1 LDLDCLLEQIS
12 NLHPLVFCSD
22 GGAVDTIGSYGSI
35 IATDDTI
42 LTETR
47 GQAYG
52 HTPRSFRAE
61 AYGLLANLRLIFHL
75 LSFFDLPPTLPPLSI
90 VSDNAGLLQRIS
102 AALST
107 KYLKPRKFL
116 SSEIDLEMQI
126 VDTLGLLNCE
136 VSFSHVQ
143 GHQDDSTDSTEL
155 PWHAQLNIRC
165 DTIATETLATVEHV
179 PLVPF
184 LPASDVSLTI
194 SDTTLT
200 HHVPSQIR
208 RLYASTKQRVYLC
221 KHHSWALPALFD
233 TVHWDIVR
241 PALLSFSF
249 AKKKRLTEW
258 INKILP
264 LQVQQ
269 FRFNQSSTSHCPSQ
283 CGAEETYHHFL
294 RCPHPARTAHLLTLQ
309 SDLKV
314 LADTHRLDPALARIL
329 FSFFC
334 QYTGEEPLP
343 PPTKANH
350 LRLFQSQLA
359 LGPDSLLFGFFHEGW
374 VPLQNEYLGLR
385 RLPRGKNQAFLCI
398 RSLVV
403 TIYDSWFHLWLLRN
417 SHLHGSS
424 AHNLHSYRRLQ
435 LLREIR
441 DLYDS
446 APSML
451 RHDRDIFRHEYDSF
465 LDVPDRALLSFVK
478 FAKPVVQR
486 SQKQATKLGPNCRT
500 ITDYFDYIPP
510 EIPPHVVAAILGS
523 SGRCIPDPSQQE
535 PD

>member
-1 LDLDCLLEQIS
+1 LFIEAGIAQYLIFTRHLRAKTDIGSLLRITLHWWQLQAGVSHSLLEFPAIVLPYLPWDWFSCFRNFLRLISGSLHVHYVSSNLPSPPRANDQCLMDTIAAIPGVTTRHQEIFNLVRLYLGIVFLSEISTADGRHISRDAWQGTRPRHTPLLWPYQAAPDKSSFQIWRRLLATAFLADHRSRVEFRTLDLTLARPLGQWLASSAWLRTKWSSFFSPSTKKLYVANANSFDIHLKKRNSRARNRLFLPAPSTSVCSLPTDAAPVDITPQPRFLVASLHHPINPTTSPPTFLTFEDYTQSLPGWDRFLIENVLLLDLDCLLEQIS

-22 GGAVDTIGSYGSI
+22 GGAVNTIGSYGSI

-184 LPASDVSLTI
+184 LPASDISLTI
-194 SDTTLT
+194 KDTTLT
-200 HHVPSQIR
+200 HHIPSQIR
-208 RLYASTKQRVYLC
+208 
-221 KHHSWALPALFD
+221 
-233 TVHWDIVR
+233 
-241 PALLSFSF
+241 
-249 AKKKRLTEW
+249 
-258 INKILP
+258 
-264 LQVQQ
+264 
-269 FRFNQSSTSHCPSQ
+269 
-283 CGAEETYHHFL
+283 
-294 RCPHPARTAHLLTLQ
+294 
-309 SDLKV
+309 
-314 LADTHRLDPALARIL
+314 
-329 FSFFC
+329 
-334 QYTGEEPLP
+334 
-343 PPTKANH
+343 
-350 LRLFQSQLA
+350 
-359 LGPDSLLFGFFHEGW
+359 
-374 VPLQNEYLGLR
+374 
-385 RLPRGKNQAFLCI
+385 
-398 RSLVV
+398 
-403 TIYDSWFHLWLLRN
+403 
-417 SHLHGSS
+417 
-424 AHNLHSYRRLQ
+424 
-435 LLREIR
+435 
-441 DLYDS
+441 
-446 APSML
+446 
-451 RHDRDIFRHEYDSF
+451 
-465 LDVPDRALLSFVK
+465 
-478 FAKPVVQR
+478 
-486 SQKQATKLGPNCRT
+486 
-500 ITDYFDYIPP
+500 
-510 EIPPHVVAAILGS
+510 
-523 SGRCIPDPSQQE
+523 
-535 PD
+535 